1 MCLDR
6 VMWDKIFGLGEN
18 GENWTNNAALH
29 RFLVAKSDCLNIMQ
43 HLSEKR
49 VVFLLMY
56 STLFTFIA
64 AFKCYLY
71 TGPNPTSTMTYVRG
85 LSIISIVILV

>member
-29 RFLVAKSDCLNIMQ
+29 RFLVAKSD
-43 HLSEKR
+43 
-49 VVFLLMY
+49 Y
-56 STLFTFIA
+56 LFKYYA
-64 AFKCYLY
+64 AFEWKKSGFSVNVFYFVYIYCCF
-71 TGPNPTSTMTYVRG
+71 
-85 LSIISIVILV
+85 